1 MSQSGTQFLFVQNDF
16 VRISRSTM
24 ASEGEEVGVE
34 SPSLN
39 EELSNLN
46 IGDPD
51 EQDSELSD
59 ESDVSVDAFDPTQCL
74 FCNCHSEDLDK
85 NLDHMRKRHGMIIPY
100 PESLIVDLE
109 ILVKYL
115 HLVIYEYTEC
125 LYCGSIRNTPQAA
138 QQHMTGKGHC
148 KIDVEKENSEFKDF
162 YDFESN
168 TNSDDDRFGDSGR
181 ACFVDAEDET
191 RRLPSGK
198 TISHRKTKKIRDHRG
213 LKSGAEIDSFSLLE
227 EGKRPDSLSDA
238 TALIVNNE
246 KTKNLVVSEKRN
258 AIFDKQLATM
268 KQGDRLALAHL
279 PLPQQRTLVAKAK
292 KQQEMWNRL
301 ENDQAIKLQCK
312 AKAK

>member
-1 MSQSGTQFLFVQNDF
+1 MP
-16 VRISRSTM
+16 
-24 ASEGEEVGVE
+24 SEGEEVGVE

-39 EELSNLN
+39 GELSNLN

-51 EQDSELSD
+51 AQDPESSD

-74 FCNCHSEDLDK
+74 FCNCHSEDLDN
-85 NLDHMRKRHGMIIPY
+85 NLDHMRKRHGMIIPN

-109 ILVKYL
+109 TLVKYL

-148 KIDVEKENSEFKDF
+148 KFDVEKENSEFKDF
-162 YDFESN
+162 YEFESN
-168 TNSDDDRFGDSGR
+168 ADSDDCRFGDSGR

-198 TISHRKTKKIRDHRG
+198 TVSHRKAKRVHDHRG
-213 LKSGAEIDSFSLLE
+213 LNSGEEIDNLSLSE
-227 EGKRPDSLSDA
+227 EAKRPDSLSDA
-238 TALIVNNE
+238 TALVINNG
-246 KTKNLVVSEKRN
+246 KTKVLVVSEESN
-258 AIFDKQLATM
+258 NLFNKQLATM
-268 KQGDRLALAHL
+268 RQGDRLALAHL

-292 KQQEMWNRL
+292 KQQEMWNRF